1 MRVLGSICAYL
12 GIFGFTTLGQ
22 ASQFVQPATIG
33 AWKSLTHQYELV
45 SLTADLSG
53 FDESEKAALTKMVK
67 ATDLLHE
74 LYLRQ
79 VWDGSPALR
88 AKLAKDKSAMGQLQ
102 LKFFDQNTGPWAQ
115 LHEEAPAFK
124 GVPAKPAGSNYYPLD
139 MKKDEFEKWV
149 ATLSESDRALATGC
163 YTVIRRDGDKL
174 KMIPYHEA
182 YAEWVK
188 PAAALLKEA
197 AESVKNA
204 SLKAFLTSRADGLL
218 TDNYFA
224 SDVDW
229 LNLDSKI
236 DITFGPYET
245 YDDKLFGYKASYEA
259 FIGIVDDADSKRLA
273 NLAGELQFLENN
285 LPVADRYK
293 NPTLGKASPIKIVN
307 LIYSGGDARGGVMT
321 AAFNLP
327 NDEKVLA
334 QHGSKKV
341 MLKNVQKAKF
351 EKILTPLAKLAVPKK
366 ELGLLDF
373 EAFFTHIL
381 AHELAHGL
389 GPHDI
394 VVGGKKTTVRQELK
408 EQYAAIEEAK
418 ADILGL
424 WALEKLIAKGALPKK
439 LAETMYPTYLASMF
453 RSVRFGT
460 EEAHGKGTALQFNYL
475 LDKGAVKWNP
485 ESSTF
490 SLNAPKVGQA
500 VQDLTRE
507 LLTLQAEGSYAKAK
521 QLLDKYAKVRP
532 EMRLVLD
539 KARSQ
544 PVDIEPRYS
553 F

>member
-1 MRVLGSICAYL
+1 MRVLVSSIAYL
-12 GIFGFTTLGQ
+12 GFLGISALGQ

-33 AWKSLTHQYELV
+33 AWKALTHQYEPVALK
-45 SLTADLSG
+45 ADLSG
-53 FDESEKAALTKMVK
+53 FDESEKIALTKMIK

-88 AKLAKDKSAMGQLQ
+88 AKLAKDKTPLGQQQ

-115 LHEEAPAFK
+115 LHEDAPAFT
-124 GVPAKPAGSNYYPLD
+124 GVPAKPSGSNYYPLD
-139 MKKDEFEKWV
+139 MKKEEFEKWT
-149 ATLSESDRALATGC
+149 ATLSEAERILATGC
-163 YTVIRRDGDKL
+163 YTVIRRENGKL

-188 PAAALLKEA
+188 PAAALLNEA
-197 AESVKNA
+197 AEGVKNA
-204 SLKAFLTSRADGLL
+204 SLKAFLSSRADGLL
-218 TDNYFA
+218 SDNYFA

-229 LNLDSKI
+229 LGLDSKI

-245 YDDKLFGYKASYEA
+245 YDDKLFGYKASYES

-273 NLAGELQFLENN
+273 SLAGELQFLENN
-285 LPVADRYK
+285 LPMADRYK
-293 NPTLGKASPIKIVN
+293 NPALGKASPIKIVN

-351 EKILTPLAKLAVPKK
+351 ERILTPLAKLAVPAK
-366 ELGLLDF
+366 ELGRLDF

-394 VVGGKKTTVRQELK
+394 VVGGRKTTVRQELK

-424 WALEKLIAKGALPKK
+424 WALDKLVAKGALPKK
-439 LAETMYPTYLASMF
+439 IAETMYPTYLASMF
-453 RSVRFGT
+453 RSVRFGI

-475 LDKGAVKWNP
+475 VDKGAVKWSK
-485 ESSTF
+485 ETSTF
-490 SLNAPKVGQA
+490 SLNTPKVAEA

-507 LLTLQAEGSYAKAK
+507 LLTLQAEGSYDKAK
-521 QLLDKYAKVRP
+521 HLLEKYAKVRP
-532 EMRLVLD
+532 EMKRVLD

-544 PVDIEPRYS
+544 PVDIEPLYS

>member
-1 MRVLGSICAYL
+1 MRTLTGVCAVLGF
-12 GIFGFTTLGQ
+12 FGFTALGQ
-22 ASQFVQPATIG
+22 ASQFVQPATAG
-33 AWKSLTHQYELV
+33 AWKSLTSQYEPV
-45 SLTADLSG
+45 SLTADLSS
-53 FDESEKAALTKMVK
+53 FEEKEKTALKK
-67 ATDLLHE
+67 LIQATDLLHE

-79 VWDGSPALR
+79 AWDGSPELR
-88 AKLAKDKSAMGQLQ
+88 VKLAKDKSPLGQLQ

-115 LHEEAPAFK
+115 LHEDAPAFK

-139 MKKDEFEKWV
+139 MKKEEFEKW
-149 ATLSESDRALATGC
+149 AASLSESDRALATGC
-163 YTVIRRDGDKL
+163 YTVIRRDGGKL
-174 KMIPYHEA
+174 KFVPYHEA

-197 AESVKNA
+197 ADGVKNA
-204 SLKAFLTSRADGLL
+204 SLKTFLSSRADGLL
-218 TDNYFA
+218 TDDYFA

-245 YDDKLFGYKASYEA
+245 YDDKLFGYKASYES

-273 NLAGELQFLENN
+273 GLAGELQFLENN
-285 LPVADRYK
+285 LPMADRYK
-293 NPTLGKASPIKIVN
+293 NLTLGKASPIKIVN

-351 EKILTPLAKLAVPKK
+351 EKILTPLAKLAVPAK
-366 ELGLLDF
+366 ELRRLDF

-381 AHELAHGL
+381 THELAHGL

-408 EQYAAIEEAK
+408 ELYAAIEEAK

-453 RSVRFGT
+453 RSVRFGI

-475 LDKGAVKWNP
+475 VEKGAVKWNS
-485 ESSTF
+485 ETSTF
-490 SLNAPKVGQA
+490 SLNAPKIAEA

-521 QLLDKYAKVRP
+521 QLLDKYAQVRP
-532 EMRLVLD
+532 EMKRVLD

-544 PVDIEPRYS
+544 PVDIEPIYS